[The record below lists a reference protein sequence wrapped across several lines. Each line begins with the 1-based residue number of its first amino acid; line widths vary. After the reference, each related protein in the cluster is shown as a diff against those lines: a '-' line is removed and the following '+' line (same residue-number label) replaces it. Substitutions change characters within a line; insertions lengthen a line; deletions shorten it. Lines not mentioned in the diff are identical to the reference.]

1 MQWSK
6 TLISEYDIGTWHTQS
21 YHLNGQLFWQS
32 NGSYESGDIGNRIIC
47 FNKIENRLYGID
59 LPVHHPNLT
68 FKFAVF
74 NNQLSVATC
83 FRVGDLWRTFKIW
96 FYNEKSTTSCRW
108 DLHYTETP
116 IISDSQY
123 LGFSNQRFLFAA
135 CVLMRNNRNYRY
147 SRRIY
152 YMDGAGNVNV
162 KLMTPFMTHDFG
174 IDNFVEFVETLT
186 KF

>member
-6 TLISEYDIGTWHTQS
+6 TLISEYDIGTWQPQS
-21 YHLNGQLFWQS
+21 YHLNGQLFWHS
-32 NGSYESGDIGNRIIC
+32 PGSYKSGDIGDRIIC
-47 FNKIENRLYGID
+47 FNTNENRLYGID
-59 LPVHHPNLT
+59 LPVHHPKLT
-68 FKFAVF
+68 FKSQAYYMG
-74 NNQLSVATC
+74 LTTC
-83 FRVGDLWRTFKIW
+83 FMVGDFWRTFKIW
-96 FYNEKSTTSCRW
+96 FYNEKSTMSCPW

-135 CVLMRNNRNYRY
+135 YVLMRHNRKYRY
-147 SRRIY
+147 SRRMY
-152 YMDGAGNVNV
+152 YLDGAGNVSV
-162 KLMTPFMTHDFG
+162 KLITPFMKHDFG